1 MHVDE
6 AVVVRGAVDDDVV
19 SAPAVVGIGGLAP
32 VDHDPVVDRDLRR
45 PGLAEDVLPLVDV
58 AGPGRSEASDLVAEV
73 VWAAEGEDISVDE
86 PGRRPGVDAEER
98 GAVGERRAAGSLIE
112 ARHGKAEHRAESAGQ
127 RKRQR
132 DRQPCLG
139 GRPEEPPPP
148 RRNASA
154 VLRGASPLLDRSLDT
169 GIDPS
174 RGRPRR
180 RLESRRPLALE
191 PLGQRLAP
199 GKLNHLGL
207 RLGRCGLQGRC
218 RSDPRC
224 RWRALPGQ
232 ARSSKL
238 VSRAP
243 MAGRWGQNAG
253 RPAPNHATARP
264 SAVRPTAVLP
274 APCASPLCGRAGRRS
289 ARAPDR
295 RGPRRAQARARGRA
309 APASGGWSRAR
320 DRSCRHVHR
329 HPHQGAVADRR
340 LHRPLPAP
348 YRAGT
353 NDFRGVR
360 GPLRASAC
368 DFRGESGSGR
378 GLSPGSRR
386 RRSTRR
392 RRR

>member
-1 MHVDE
+1 M
-6 AVVVRGAVDDDVV
+6 
-19 SAPAVVGIGGLAP
+19 
-32 VDHDPVVDRDLRR
+32 
-45 PGLAEDVLPLVDV
+45 
-58 AGPGRSEASDLVAEV
+58 
-73 VWAAEGEDISVDE
+73 DE

-98 GAVGERRAAGSLIE
+98 GAVGERRPAGSLIE
-112 ARHGKAEHRAESAGQ
+112 ARHGEAEHRAESAGQ

-132 DRQPCLG
+132 DREPCLG

-154 VLRGASPLLDRSLDT
+154 VLRGASPLLDRSPDT

-174 RGRPRR
+174 RGLLRR
-180 RLESRRPLALE
+180 RPSPRPLAPQRRALAPELLRTLAAAPLSLGALRLLPLGAFPLDLRPPRALSTLALLPLALE

-199 GKLNHLGL
+199 RKLNLGL
-207 RLGRCGLQGRC
+207 RLGRPQGR
-218 RSDPRC
+218 RRPDRAA
-224 RWRALPGQ
+224 WRALPGRP
-232 ARSSKL
+232 ARRSSE
-238 VSRAP
+238 SRP

-264 SAVRPTAVLP
+264 SAVRPTPVLP

-289 ARAPDR
+289 ARDPDR

-309 APASGGWSRAR
+309 APASGGRSRAR
-320 DRSCRHVHR
+320 DRSCRHVRR

-378 GLSPGSRR
+378 GRSPGSRR
-386 RRSTRR
+386 RRSARR